1 MQRGLRPT
9 IPMPKLLVCQHVA
22 HELLG
27 TLDPLVRGRGFR
39 VRYVNFGRNPD
50 EQPKLDGYAGL
61 ILLGGPMNVGQAST
75 YPHILTEKALVR
87 RALELEIPVLGIC
100 LGAQIIAAE
109 LGAEVG
115 PAPKKEIGWCDIS
128 LTEAG
133 RKDVLLRHF
142 RETERI
148 FQWHSDTFSLPSGA
162 TLLARGDACENQ
174 AFRFG
179 DRIYGFQ
186 FHLEVDQAMI
196 ERWLRIPDLLGE
208 IADLETDLCPER
220 ILDETTRQ
228 ISRTQDLAQKTF
240 SDLLQIFDPTERG
253 RILSTS

>member
-1 MQRGLRPT
+1 MR
-9 IPMPKLLVCQHVA
+9 KLLVCQHVA

-27 TLDPLVRGRGFR
+27 TLDPMVRAQGFR

-50 EQPKLDGYAGL
+50 EQPNLEGYAGL
-61 ILLGGPMNVGQAST
+61 ILLGGPMNVGQADT
-75 YPHILTEKALVR
+75 HPHIHTEKALVR
-87 RALELEIPVLGIC
+87 RALELQIPVLGIC

-109 LGAEVG
+109 LGANVG
-115 PAPKKEIGWCDIS
+115 PARQKEIGWSDIS

-133 RKDVLLRHF
+133 RQDVLLRHF

-162 TLLARGDACENQ
+162 TLLARGDECENQ

-179 DRIYGFQ
+179 DRIYGLQ
-186 FHLEVDQAMI
+186 FHLEVDQPMI

-208 IADLETDLCPER
+208 IADLENDLCPER
-220 ILDETTRQ
+220 ILEETTRQ

-240 SDLLQIFDPTERG
+240 SDLLRIFDPTERG
-253 RILSTS
+253 RVLPTS

>member
-1 MQRGLRPT
+1 M
-9 IPMPKLLVCQHVA
+9 
-22 HELLG
+22 
-27 TLDPLVRGRGFR
+27 VREQGFR

-61 ILLGGPMNVGQAST
+61 ILLGGPMNVGQADT

-109 LGAEVG
+109 LGATVG
-115 PAPKKEIGWCDIS
+115 AAAQKEIGWSDVT

-133 RKDVLLRHF
+133 RRDVLFRHF
-142 RETERI
+142 RDTERI
-148 FQWHSDTFSLPSGA
+148 FQWHGDTFDLPEGS
-162 TLLARGDACENQ
+162 TLLARGDTCENQ

-208 IADLETDLCPER
+208 IAALENDLCPEN
-220 ILDETTRQ
+220 ILEETTIQ
-228 ISRTQDLAQKTF
+228 IERSQELAQKTF
-240 SDLLQIFDPTERG
+240 AGLLQLFDPTGRG
-253 RILSTS
+253 RILPTS

>member
-1 MQRGLRPT
+1 MR
-9 IPMPKLLVCQHVA
+9 KLLVCQHVA

-27 TLDPLVRGRGFR
+27 TLDPMVREQGFR

-61 ILLGGPMNVGQAST
+61 ILLGGPMNVGQADT

-109 LGAEVG
+109 LGARVG
-115 PAPKKEIGWCDIS
+115 AAAQKEIGWSDVS

-133 RKDVLLRHF
+133 RQDILFQHF
-142 RETERI
+142 RDTERI
-148 FQWHSDTFSLPSGA
+148 FQWHGDTFELPEGS
-162 TLLARGDACENQ
+162 TLLARGDTCANQ

-208 IADLETDLCPER
+208 IAALENDLCPES
-220 ILDETTRQ
+220 ILKETTAQ
-228 ISRTQDLAQKTF
+228 IGRTQELAQKTF
-240 SDLLQIFDPTERG
+240 SGLLQIFDPTARG
-253 RILSTS
+253 RVLPTS